1 MEKKIEF
8 YMTAGIA
15 ADMDA
20 DKHFAGAIGHIIH
33 RFLTDDWG
41 TLCKEDCQLNEQAK
55 KEGGRI
61 MGAYNTR
68 RGRVYIITDDVLAN
82 PQVTTILYADEY

>member
-20 DKHFAGAIGHIIH
+20 DQNFAGAIGHIIH
-33 RFLTDDWG
+33 RFHADDSG
-41 TLCKEDCQLNEQAK
+41 ELCTQDCLLAVAADV
-55 KEGGRI
+55 EGGRI
-61 MGAYNTR
+61 LGAYNTSK
-68 RGRVYIITDDVLAN
+68 GRVYVINDDALAQ
-82 PQVTTILYADEY
+82 PQIVTVLYADEY

>member
-20 DKHFAGAIGHIIH
+20 DQNFAGAIGHIIH

-41 TLCKEDCQLNEQAK
+41 SLCKEDCLLNAAAK
-55 KEGGRI
+55 VEGGRI
-61 MGAYNTR
+61 LGAYNTSK
-68 RGRVYIITDDVLAN
+68 GRVYVINDDALAQ
-82 PQVTTILYADEY
+82 PQIVTVLYADEY